1 MCKKITLIVL
11 AFFASIFL
19 VACGKS
25 PDVTANAKGTKIG
38 ENINIGVNME
48 LTGAV
53 AAYGKSE
60 QNGIKLAVDE
70 INKAGGVDGKKIEL
84 VTKDNKSENAEASTS
99 STNLAIQSNV
109 NAIVGPSTSGAV
121 AAASLVSQKTG
132 VPLITPSGTQDDLT
146 GDANGG
152 KKFVFRTTF
161 KDSYQGEVLAAYSY
175 NNLNAKKVVLYYDN
189 ASDYA
194 KGIADEFKRK
204 YKGQIVTEATF
215 TSGDKDYQ
223 SALTKFKDQDYDA
236 VVMPGYYTETGIIT
250 KQARDLGIDKPI
262 LGPDGFSDEKF
273 TELAGKK
280 NASNVYYV
288 SGYSTNVALSDKA
301 SGFIKAYE
309 KAYKIEP
316 NMFAALA
323 YDSVYMVAEASKGA
337 KTSVDIADNLANL
350 KNFVGVTGKMTID
363 KDHNPIKAALMVK
376 RDNGEEVSAEAVEI
390 EK

>member
-1 MCKKITLIVL
+1 MSKKITLIVL

-25 PDVTANAKGTKIG
+25 PDVTANANGTKIG
-38 ENINIGVNME
+38 DTIKIGVNME

-53 AAYGKSE
+53 AAYGKAE

-70 INKAGGVDGKKIEL
+70 INKAGGVDGKKLEL
-84 VTKDNKSENAEASTS
+84 VTKDNKSENAAS
-99 STNLAIQSNV
+99 STNLAIQNNV
-109 NAIVGPSTSGAV
+109 NAIVGPATSGAV

-132 VPLITPSGTQDDLT
+132 VPLLTPSGTQDDLT
-146 GDANGG
+146 VDANGT

-161 KDSYQGEVLAAYSY
+161 KDSYQGKVLAAYSY

-194 KGIADEFKRK
+194 KGIADEFKRE
-204 YKGQIVTEATF
+204 YKGKIVTEATF
-215 TSGDKDYQ
+215 ASGDKDYQ
-223 SALTKFKDQDYDA
+223 SALTKFKDLDYDA
-236 VVMPGYYTETGIIT
+236 IVMPGYYTETGIIT

-262 LGPDGFSDEKF
+262 LGPDGFSDAKF

-301 SGFIKAYE
+301 SGFIEAYKKAYNTD
-309 KAYKIEP
+309 P

-323 YDSVYMVAEASKGA
+323 YDSVYMIAEASKDA
-337 KTSVDIADNLANL
+337 KTSVDIADNLAHL

>member
-1 MCKKITLIVL
+1 MYKKITLIVL

-38 ENINIGVNME
+38 DTIKIGVNME

-146 GDANGG
+146 VDANGV

-323 YDSVYMVAEASKGA
+323 YDSVYMIAESSKGA

>member
-1 MCKKITLIVL
+1 MYKKITLIVL

-38 ENINIGVNME
+38 DTIKIGVNME

-84 VTKDNKSENAEASTS
+84 VTKDNKSENAEASPS

-109 NAIVGPSTSGAV
+109 SAIVGPSTSGAV

-146 GDANGG
+146 VDANGV

-223 SALTKFKDQDYDA
+223 SALTKFKDLDYDA

-250 KQARDLGIDKPI
+250 KQARDLGNDKPI

>member
-1 MCKKITLIVL
+1 MYKKITLIVL

-38 ENINIGVNME
+38 DTIKIGVNME

-146 GDANGG
+146 VDANGVN
-152 KKFVFRTTF
+152 KFVFRTTF

-250 KQARDLGIDKPI
+250 KQARDLGIDKPV

>member
-1 MCKKITLIVL
+1 MYKKITLIVL

-38 ENINIGVNME
+38 DTIKIGVNME

-146 GDANGG
+146 VDANGV

-175 NNLNAKKVVLYYDN
+175 NKVVLYYDN

>member
-1 MCKKITLIVL
+1 MYKKITLIVL
-11 AFFASIFL
+11 AFFASILL

-25 PDVTANAKGTKIG
+25 PDMTANAKGTKIG
-38 ENINIGVNME
+38 DTIKIGVNME

-146 GDANGG
+146 VDANGV

>member
-1 MCKKITLIVL
+1 MSKKITLIVL

-25 PDVTANAKGTKIG
+25 PDVTANANGTKIG
-38 ENINIGVNME
+38 DTIKIGVNME

-53 AAYGKSE
+53 AAYGKAE

-70 INKAGGVDGKKIEL
+70 INKAGGVDGKKLEL

-99 STNLAIQSNV
+99 STNLAIQNNV
-109 NAIVGPSTSGAV
+109 NAIVGPATSGAV

-132 VPLITPSGTQDDLT
+132 VPLLTPSGTQDDLT
-146 GDANGG
+146 VDANGT

-161 KDSYQGEVLAAYSY
+161 KDSYQGKVLAAYSY

-194 KGIADEFKRK
+194 KGIADEFKRE
-204 YKGQIVTEATF
+204 YKGKIVTEA
-215 TSGDKDYQ
+215 GDKDYQ
-223 SALTKFKDQDYDA
+223 SALTKFKDLDYDA
-236 VVMPGYYTETGIIT
+236 IVMPGYYTETGIIT

-262 LGPDGFSDEKF
+262 LGPDGFSDAKF

-301 SGFIKAYE
+301 SGFIEAYKKAYNTD
-309 KAYKIEP
+309 P

-323 YDSVYMVAEASKGA
+323 YDSVYMIAEASKDA
-337 KTSVDIADNLANL
+337 KTSVDIADNLAQL

>member
-1 MCKKITLIVL
+1 MYKKITLIVL

-38 ENINIGVNME
+38 DTIKIGVNME
-48 LTGAV
+48 LTGAG
-53 AAYGKSE
+53 AAEGKAE
-60 QNGIKLAVDE
+60 EKGIKLAVDE

-146 GDANGG
+146 VDANGV

-223 SALTKFKDQDYDA
+223 SALTKFKDLDYDA

>member
-1 MCKKITLIVL
+1 MYKKITLIVL

-38 ENINIGVNME
+38 ETIKIGVNME

-146 GDANGG
+146 VDANGV

-223 SALTKFKDQDYDA
+223 SALTKFKDLDYDA

-301 SGFIKAYE
+301 SGFIKEYE

-323 YDSVYMVAEASKGA
+323 YDSVYMIAESSKGA